1 MAERHLAMELKQ
13 GENFEIG
20 IVAHAHTRHGLQLML
35 IQDWAPA
42 IEDKATRQPVVR
54 NQGNAK
60 ATESRSAEKKRRWGN
75 LLERGP
81 KPEQRPNSRT
91 REPGQDSQ
99 SAANARMKTKE
110 SKPGKSKTNEL

>member
-1 MAERHLAMELKQ
+1 MKKSSAGVMAERHLAMELKQ
-13 GENFEIG
+13 GEKFEIG

-75 LLERGP
+75 LLGA
-81 KPEQRPNSRT
+81 RT
-91 REPGQDSQ
+91 ETRAKTQLK
-99 SAANARMKTKE
+99 NA
-110 SKPGKSKTNEL
+110 